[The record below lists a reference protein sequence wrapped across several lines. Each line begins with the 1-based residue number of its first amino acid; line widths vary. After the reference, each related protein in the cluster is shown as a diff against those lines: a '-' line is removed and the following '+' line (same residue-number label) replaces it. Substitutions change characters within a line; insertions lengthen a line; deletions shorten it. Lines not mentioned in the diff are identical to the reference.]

1 MKNLTQEQQE
11 LALQY
16 AVAFLEQEIEI
27 HEVRVNIFEG
37 EHKKAIQ
44 ARLDEMYKELNLF
57 TNA

>member
-16 AVAFLEQEIEI
+16 AVAFLEQEIEV
-27 HEVRVNIFEG
+27 HETRRNTAHGKDKE
-37 EHKKAIQ
+37 AIQ

>member
-27 HEVRVNIFEG
+27 HEIRRNTFEG
-37 EHKKAIQ
+37 EYKKAIQ
-44 ARLDEMYKELNLF
+44 ARLDEMYKELELF
-57 TNA
+57 TKA